1 MLWSALLW
9 SAVLNSPSLSAREDF
24 QFDAGEKVRVLSDK
38 GFRRTREQ
46 TFDAVGNVIINQGDN
61 AIYGEKAKLD
71 MLDGKAEVIG
81 NVRYIGPTMTM
92 YGSELYFNFRTG
104 RLEIRNARIISDNY
118 VVQGTEFVRES
129 ETLIT
134 GKDAEYTTC
143 RDCPESWSIFGRD
156 VQITPGEYIRIKHA
170 YIKVRGVVVMYIP
183 YIVLPIKKNR
193 ETGLLFPSISLDFDK
208 GIRYRQPWFWA
219 ISDQNDL
226 TLTPAVYGK
235 RGYGTEFEYR
245 QIFGEKKWFELR
257 SLHSL
262 DRVYELGKETYEKSG
277 TSEYRPF
284 GNYEHHLTFGNSFNH
299 HFTYS
304 AVNDLDMFRDF
315 EFFTD
320 RYLEGGDIGANSFIE
335 WRTSLSLLSAQG
347 HFNRNL
353 IYEDPKGFDHSYV
366 QVLPKLRL
374 ETVPFTFFSSDLF
387 GLRAFSV
394 GLDSD
399 LTLFRQNHVNEN
411 AFIRN
416 AHRAN
421 IAPYVNWNLGNLGP
435 LNLQTSATLDLQNYH
450 FPYETTQTS
459 YQKRAV
465 LYESELSFELEKV
478 FGLSYNV
485 DMDLEDLP
493 QSAQDEYIKSNQKR
507 FDAMKIKREDLVGDL
522 PLAESSLSSE
532 SISVVRNS
540 YRHSQVIKLKHYY
553 LGNESEQGSSKF
565 ATQIRQDAGRFDER
579 DAIRSQEYK
588 GSHVS
593 SRTSLPLANTVELQW
608 NHSLIRKSPLKFDP
622 LRDGHYLRDHFSY
635 SQVAYF
641 NLSQGIDVSAGRDSF
656 DEKLTRLAAS
666 SGISL
671 AQSSLSAYEYYYYAT
686 NEHVFGTTYKHNF
699 GRFDMSASFTYDAFS
714 KPINKYGTLSGNL
727 KLNDLL
733 KFNASYDYNWET
745 KKSERSKY
753 GVLYSPANNCW
764 MLGFDYEINQIERR
778 YAFNFLI
785 NFNEGQFQGLK
796 K

>member
-1 MLWSALLW
+1 MGLHS
-9 SAVLNSPSLSAREDF
+9 SSLSAREDF

-61 AIYGEKAKLD
+61 AIYGEKAKLN
-71 MLDGKAEVIG
+71 MLDGSAEVVG

-92 YGSELYFNFRTG
+92 YGSELQFNFRTG
-104 RLEIRNARIISDNY
+104 RLEVRNARIISDNY

-129 ETLIT
+129 PTLIT
-134 GKDAEYTTC
+134 GRDAEYTTC

-156 VQITPGEYIRIKHA
+156 VSITPGEYIRIKHA
-170 YIKVRGVVVMYIP
+170 YIKARGVVVMYIP

-193 ETGLLFPSISLDFDK
+193 ETGLLFPSISLELEK

-226 TLTPAVYGK
+226 TLTPAIYGK
-235 RGYGTEFEYR
+235 RGYGGEFEYR
-245 QIFGEKKWFELR
+245 HVLGDKKWFEFR
-257 SLHSL
+257 SLQSL
-262 DRVYELGKETYEKSG
+262 DKVYELGKKTYDKSG
-277 TSEYRPF
+277 TTEYRPF
-284 GNYEHHLTFGNSFNH
+284 GNYEHHFTFGNSFNH

-320 RYLEGGDIGANSFIE
+320 RYLEGGELGANSFIE

-353 IYEDPKGFDHSYV
+353 IYDDPKGFDHSYV
-366 QVLPKLRL
+366 QILPKLRL
-374 ETVPFTFFSSDLF
+374 ETVPFSLVSTDSF
-387 GLRAFSV
+387 GLRALSV
-394 GLDSD
+394 GLDTD
-399 LTLFRQNHVNEN
+399 LTIFRQNHVNEGTY
-411 AFIRN
+411 IRN

-421 IAPYVNWNLGNLGP
+421 VAPYINWNLGNLGP
-435 LNLQTSATLDLQNYH
+435 VNFQTNATLDLQNYH

-465 LYESELSFELEKV
+465 LYESEMSFELEKV

-485 DMDLEDLP
+485 DMALDDLP
-493 QSAQDEYIKSNQKR
+493 AAAQEEYVRANQKR
-507 FDAMKIKREDLVGDL
+507 FDAAKIKREDLVGDI
-522 PLAESSLSSE
+522 PLAESSLSGE

-540 YRHSQVIKLKHYY
+540 YRHSQFIKLKHYY
-553 LGNESEQGSSKF
+553 LGNEAEQGSDKF
-565 ATQIRQDAGRFDER
+565 ASQLRNDAGRFDER
-579 DAIRSQEYK
+579 DAIRAEEYK

-608 NHSLIRKSPLKFDP
+608 NHSLIRKSPKKFDP
-622 LRDGHYLRDHFSY
+622 LQDGSYLRDHFDY

-641 NLSQGIDVSAGRDSF
+641 NLSQGLDVSSGRNSF
-656 DEKLTRLAAS
+656 DEKLTRLAVS

-671 AQSSLSAYEYYYYAT
+671 ANSSLSAYEYYYYAT
-686 NEHVFGTTYKHNF
+686 NEHVFGTTYTHDF

-714 KPINKYGTLSGNL
+714 KPINKYGTLSGNFEL
-727 KLNDLL
+727 SDLL

-745 KKSERSKY
+745 RKSERSKY